1 MYNVVC
7 FYKFVICFMNEP
19 SMLDLLSQN
28 YVAIEL
34 LLPSFCCLYWN
45 GNMLGNLVFLSM
57 PFGLLKIP
65 SFNIVNVGV

>member
-7 FYKFVICFMNEP
+7 FYKFVSCFVNGP
-19 SMLDLLSQN
+19 SMLDLLRQN

-34 LLPSFCCLYWN
+34 LSLSLRWFYWN

-57 PFGLLKIP
+57 LFGLLKIP